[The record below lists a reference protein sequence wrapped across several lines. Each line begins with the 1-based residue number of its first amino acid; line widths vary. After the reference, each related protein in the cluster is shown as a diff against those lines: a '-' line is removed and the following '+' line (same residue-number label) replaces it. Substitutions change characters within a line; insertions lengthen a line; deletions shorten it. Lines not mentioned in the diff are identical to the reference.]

1 MHHQHQTI
9 LVSSTTKV
17 KNNLKINIP
26 ENNIIF
32 KPNNSDELWVKDKCE
47 FKVELINLS
56 NEFASFEIELYPKD
70 LTISPDVKW
79 YSVEPE
85 ICSKIQPGDCTDF
98 YIRILKAPIHA
109 YNRTIELEIKVF
121 SVEYEYLSTTKIIN
135 LDVKYP
141 DDYFKIELPIKNIT
155 SYPGETIDIPWIIYN
170 FSQNPKDVA
179 LTIKLTNP
187 FQGDKNYSAWVNNE
201 ENFKMISVAGG
212 QNKKDKFQ
220 LNIPLDTSHA
230 VEGLYTFS
238 IQSQYDRQN
247 FCSDDGELNILPY
260 GTVKFECPKPIQ
272 SIPSKKMQRNTAQ
285 YQLIFTNQS
294 NVKQTIV
301 PEVLVADNQEIEW
314 CNRNEVIKSL
324 EEVPLKEPSS
334 TYIKLKRKQHIF
346 GRERRFVLQVVADVL
361 YANNGQASKKI
372 QALPNSQVL
381 QLKVKPVIPFWLQ
394 IALLLGLLGSLLYL
408 LHFLLQPQKTDGH
421 INSVRFIKNNNKDIV
436 VSGSSNQTIS
446 LWENQ
451 IDDKPIE
458 EQRLIFRRGK
468 PIRVIRER
476 PGHDNQIVVALDT
489 GELER
494 WQIQPTSEQL
504 GGKPFA
510 KPGRAFALDFSDPN
524 TLFSGHASA
533 VYQWQWK
540 NKNFIN
546 DMPIKKELKVDF
558 VVSAISV
565 IKEKSLLAVAGQFN
579 QLLLWDWEN
588 NYIYK
593 INYFD
598 DITKKNLKI
607 KPVFGK
613 NDYINSTAFN
623 NNILAT
629 ADNQG
634 FITLWDIDK
643 NKITSCL
650 KDLGSKVNND
660 DKNNQA
666 NNEQAN
672 NPSCQNS
679 PIIIKKQWIASDN
692 HESIRSIQ
700 ITENAKNLVSVGE
713 DGKIKLWCNIIKGSK
728 IERPPSY
735 IINNFNTRLRS
746 VSITNKAQNKNQIL
760 IATDTPNNQVKIH
773 EVNTSD
779 CK

>member
-1 MHHQHQTI
+1 M
-9 LVSSTTKV
+9 

-32 KPNNSDELWVKDKCE
+32 KPNNSDELWAKDKCE

-70 LTISPDVKW
+70 LTIKPDFKW

-109 YNRTIELEIKVF
+109 YNRTIELEIKAF
-121 SVEYEYLSTTKIIN
+121 SVEHEYLFDTKIIN
-135 LDVKYP
+135 LEIKDP
-141 DDYFKIELPIKNIT
+141 DDYFNIELPIKNIT
-155 SYPGETIDIPWIIYN
+155 SYPGEIVDIPWIIYN
-170 FSQNPKDVA
+170 FSKNPKDVD
-179 LTIKLTNP
+179 LIIKLTNP
-187 FQGDKNYSAWVNNE
+187 FQSGKNYSAWINNE
-201 ENFKMISVAGG
+201 ENFRIVSVAGG

-220 LNIPLDTSHA
+220 INIPSDASNA
-230 VEGLYTFS
+230 VEGLYIFS
-238 IQSQYDRQN
+238 IEARYDEGQN
-247 FCSDDGELNILPY
+247 FCSDEGTLNILPY
-260 GTVKFECPKPIQ
+260 GTVKFECPKPVQ
-272 SIPSKKMQRNTAQ
+272 SIPSKKLGRNIAQ
-285 YQLIFTNQS
+285 YELLFTNQS
-294 NVKQTIV
+294 NVKQTII
-301 PEVLVADNQEIEW
+301 PEVLVAGNQEIEW
-314 CNRNEVIKSL
+314 CNKNEVVKSL
-324 EEVPLKEPSS
+324 EEIPLKEPSS
-334 TYIKLKRKQHIF
+334 TYIKVRRKQHIF
-346 GRERRFVLQVVADVL
+346 GRERRFVLQVIADVL
-361 YANNGQASKKI
+361 YANNGQASEKI

-394 IALLLGLLGSLLYL
+394 ITLLLGLLSSLIYFL
-408 LHFLLQPQKTDGH
+408 LHLPKPPKPEVKADGH
-421 INSVRFIKNNNKDIV
+421 INSVRFLKNNNKDIV

-446 LWENQ
+446 LWENKENKNGSERIQ
-451 IDDKPIE
+451 Q
-458 EQRLIFRRGK
+458 QRLIFRRGK

-476 PGHDNQIVVALDT
+476 PENNDQIVVALDT

-510 KPGRAFALDFSDPN
+510 KPGRAFALDFSDQD
-524 TLFSGHASA
+524 TLFSGHAGA

-546 DMPIKKELKVDF
+546 DIPTKKELKVDF

-565 IKEKSLLAVAGQFN
+565 IKEKKLLAVAGQFN

-598 DITKKNLKI
+598 DITKENLKI

-613 NDYINSTAFN
+613 NDYINSAAFN

-634 FITLWDIDK
+634 FITLWNIDK
-643 NKITSCL
+643 DKITSCI
-650 KDLGSKVNND
+650 KYLGSKLNND

-666 NNEQAN
+666 NNQAN
-672 NPSCQNS
+672 NPSCQNP
-679 PIIIKKQWIASDN
+679 PIIKQWIASDN

-700 ITENAKNLVSVGE
+700 ITEDAQNLVSVGE
-713 DGKIKLWCNIIKGSK
+713 DGKIKLWCNISQGTK

-735 IINNFNTRLRS
+735 KIDSFNTRLRS
-746 VSITNKAQNKNQIL
+746 VSITNQTQNKNEIL
-760 IATDTPNNQVKIH
+760 IATDAPNNQVKIH
-773 EVNTSD
+773 EVNKND